1 MNETKPVPPLASA
14 VARAQA
20 SIKHAVLISV
30 VVVFS
35 GCSSSGFNAPS
46 ALMAGSSSLSVPDEL
61 IQVSRSVK
69 RNFIYNN
76 DRPMIWPPIKN
87 IDGIVVG
94 NCMTYSR
101 MVQTRLKALGLASRF
116 RNVLAPVFPREHV
129 VTVVTDRAGQDWV
142 FDNRRPKP
150 FPLAQLARYYDFE
163 PGTHNA
169 YVGAQRRT
177 WSSMKTVKP

>member
-1 MNETKPVPPLASA
+1 MQTVVGGLPLTAKA
-14 VARAQA
+14 IKRAA
-20 SIKHAVLISV
+20 LCGALVLL
-30 VVVFS
+30 S
-35 GCSSSGFNAPS
+35 GCASNGGIYAT
-46 ALMAGSSSLSVPDEL
+46 SLSSDDSANPAVPDHL
-61 IQVSRSVK
+61 MQVSRAVK
-69 RNFIYNN
+69 RNFLYNN
-76 DRPMIWPPIKN
+76 DRPMVWPPIKN

-129 VTVVTDRAGQDWV
+129 VTVVTDRAGRDWV
-142 FDNRRPKP
+142 FDNRRPRP
-150 FPLAQLARYYDFE
+150 FPISQLSHYYDFE

-177 WSSMKTVKP
+177 WRSVKTVKP